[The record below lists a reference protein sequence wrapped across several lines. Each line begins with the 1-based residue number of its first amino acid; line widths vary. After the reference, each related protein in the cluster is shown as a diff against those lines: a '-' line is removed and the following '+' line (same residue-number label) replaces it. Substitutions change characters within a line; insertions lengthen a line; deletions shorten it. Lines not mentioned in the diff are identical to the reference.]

1 MSTAKTYLAHNIEKT
16 AEEAQYDANAK
27 ALIADKQVLARIAK
41 YRTEEFK
48 DYDIPTIIEC
58 IEKDPEISKIP
69 IYPGK
74 SDAITGMNNES
85 KISGEGEVTFDV
97 RFYMRTKTQER
108 IKVIL
113 NIELQNK
120 YYQKYHFEP
129 RAVFYCARMLSEQLD
144 REFTAE
150 NYDDLKKV
158 YSIWIFFNAPQKY
171 SDTITEFYL
180 EKKDVH
186 GSPVKSWKH
195 DYISI
200 SFIRLSTGKHKT
212 SKHQL
217 ISMLDTL
224 FSDEISVNQ
233 KKKILKQ
240 EHHMQMTRKLEG
252 GIDTM
257 CNVSQGIKEKALATG
272 IAQGITQGIEQGKL
286 DTYLELLRDGLI
298 SVSDAAKRLCLS
310 ESAILEMLEK

>member
-1 MSTAKTYLAHNIEKT
+1 MSTAITHLAHNIEKT

-58 IEKDPEISKIP
+58 IEEDPEISKIP

-85 KISGEGEVTFDV
+85 KISGEGEVTFDI

-144 REFTAE
+144 KEFTTE
-150 NYDDLKKV
+150 NYDNLKKV
-158 YSIWIFFNAPQKY
+158 YSIWIFFNAPQKD

-180 EKKDVH
+180 EKKDIH

-200 SFIRLSTGKHKT
+200 SFIRLSTGKKQA

-217 ISMLDTL
+217 INMLDTL
-224 FSDEISVNQ
+224 FSDEISVNE
-233 KKKILKQ
+233 KKKRLLMRVSLKENLTHILSYSAK
-240 EHHMQMTRKLEG
+240 
-252 GIDTM
+252 
-257 CNVSQGIKEKALATG
+257 
-272 IAQGITQGIEQGKL
+272 
-286 DTYLELLRDGLI
+286 GL
-298 SVSDAAKRLCLS
+298 
-310 ESAILEMLEK
+310 

>member
-58 IEKDPEISKIP
+58 IEEDPEISKIP

-85 KISGEGEVTFDV
+85 KISGEGEVTFDI

-144 REFTAE
+144 KEFTAE

-158 YSIWIFFNAPQKY
+158 YSIWIFFNAPQKD

-180 EKKDVH
+180 E
-186 GSPVKSWKH
+186 
-195 DYISI
+195 
-200 SFIRLSTGKHKT
+200 RKT
-212 SKHQL
+212 SMDHL
-217 ISMLDTL
+217 
-224 FSDEISVNQ
+224 
-233 KKKILKQ
+233 
-240 EHHMQMTRKLEG
+240 
-252 GIDTM
+252 
-257 CNVSQGIKEKALATG
+257 
-272 IAQGITQGIEQGKL
+272 
-286 DTYLELLRDGLI
+286 
-298 SVSDAAKRLCLS
+298 
-310 ESAILEMLEK
+310 

>member
-58 IEKDPEISKIP
+58 IEEDPEISKIS
-69 IYPGK
+69 IYSGK

-85 KISGEGEVTFDV
+85 KISGEGEVNFDV

-113 NIELQNK
+113 NIELQSK

-144 REFTAE
+144 REF
-150 NYDDLKKV
+150 N
-158 YSIWIFFNAPQKY
+158 
-171 SDTITEFYL
+171 
-180 EKKDVH
+180 
-186 GSPVKSWKH
+186 
-195 DYISI
+195 
-200 SFIRLSTGKHKT
+200 
-212 SKHQL
+212 
-217 ISMLDTL
+217 
-224 FSDEISVNQ
+224 
-233 KKKILKQ
+233 
-240 EHHMQMTRKLEG
+240 
-252 GIDTM
+252 
-257 CNVSQGIKEKALATG
+257 
-272 IAQGITQGIEQGKL
+272 
-286 DTYLELLRDGLI
+286 
-298 SVSDAAKRLCLS
+298 
-310 ESAILEMLEK
+310 